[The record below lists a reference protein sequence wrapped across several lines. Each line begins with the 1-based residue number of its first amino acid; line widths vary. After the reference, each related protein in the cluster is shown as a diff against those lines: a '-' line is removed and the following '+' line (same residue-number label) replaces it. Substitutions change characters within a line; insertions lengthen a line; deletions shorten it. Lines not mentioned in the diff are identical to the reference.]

1 MYPLNAGS
9 IPAKGFH
16 EVIMRFTEEEIPS
29 IGSYWFDQRNKRFRV
44 LMVTNKRA
52 KKEQYESHPLMVVYT
67 DGMNSRDQ
75 SQFWSLLL
83 EQWKQTMTLI
93 PPSLV

>member
-1 MYPLNAGS
+1 
-9 IPAKGFH
+9 
-16 EVIMRFTEEEIPS
+16 MRFTEEEIPS
-29 IGSYWFDQRNKRFRV
+29 IGSYWKDANNKRFRV

-52 KKEQYESHPLMVVYT
+52 KKEQYELYPLVVVYT
-67 DGMNSRDQ
+67 DGMNARDQ
-75 SQFWSLLL
+75 SQFWSLPL

>member
-1 MYPLNAGS
+1 VFDMHVAEDEMPN
-9 IPAKGFH
+9 
-16 EVIMRFTEEEIPS
+16 
-29 IGSYWFDQRNKRFRV
+29 IGSYWKDTNNKRFRV

-52 KKEQYESHPLMVVYT
+52 KKEQYESHPLMVVCT
-67 DGMNSRDQ
+67 DGMAARDQ
-75 SQFWSLLL
+75 SQFWSLPL

>member
-1 MYPLNAGS
+1 
-9 IPAKGFH
+9 
-16 EVIMRFTEEEIPS
+16 MRFTEEEVPS
-29 IGSYWFDQRNKRFRV
+29 IGSYWKDAHNKRFRV

-52 KKEQYESHPLMVVYT
+52 KKEQYELYPLVVVYT

-93 PPSLV
+93 PPSQV